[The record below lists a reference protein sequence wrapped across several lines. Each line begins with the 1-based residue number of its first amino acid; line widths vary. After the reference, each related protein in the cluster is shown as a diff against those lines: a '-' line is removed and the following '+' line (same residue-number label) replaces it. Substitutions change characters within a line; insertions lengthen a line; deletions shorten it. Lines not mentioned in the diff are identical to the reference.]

1 MTPGTNFKKE
11 GVTRVIM
18 SHPTKAMDLKF
29 GMHAQGQCQYDP

>member
-11 GVTRVIM
+11 GVTRVM
-18 SHPTKAMDLKF
+18 SYPTKAMDLKF